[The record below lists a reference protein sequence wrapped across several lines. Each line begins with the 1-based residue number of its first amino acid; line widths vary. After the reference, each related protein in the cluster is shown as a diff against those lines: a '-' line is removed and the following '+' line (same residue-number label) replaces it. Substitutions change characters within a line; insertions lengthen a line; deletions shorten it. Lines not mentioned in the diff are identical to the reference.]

1 MELKHRCNQILELG
15 FPLGKLFAQ
24 DWEGDVTI
32 VMSATLNQYRKII
45 QNPSRRDLRVAAEQG
60 RRGTWEK
67 LSAIKANC
75 GIELALDECV
85 GILNHMRRLRRS
97 AARAAAAAN
106 GAPNAS
112 TSTTARFDFPKR
124 IPSWNCIA
132 RENSSGSLEDEAVS
146 STQRNRQNKQN
157 SQDGSDS
164 DSESGSG
171 SVSWTKSGG
180 PLMRTT
186 SADEFVE
193 YFKTASGGGDI
204 DPGYGSQFFR
214 TETSNQDSSTEDFP
228 VPVPVSENGGISRR
242 NSGGSAEFDQV
253 ISSSIMVAE
262 GDFLQTEKHPD
273 GILFNVVKKDT
284 LTTTT
289 AQSNPTSVLA
299 ECLQIDDVSGKD
311 LDLDPDTTP
320 EGSDHEHEHEAA
332 EGQQNQADESQ
343 P

>member
-1 MELKHRCNQILELG
+1 
-15 FPLGKLFAQ
+15 
-24 DWEGDVTI
+24 
-32 VMSATLNQYRKII
+32 
-45 QNPSRRDLRVAAEQG
+45 
-60 RRGTWEK
+60 
-67 LSAIKANC
+67 
-75 GIELALDECV
+75 
-85 GILNHMRRLRRS
+85 MRRLRRS
-97 AARAAAAAN
+97 AARAAAASN
-106 GAPNAS
+106 GVPNAS
-112 TSTTARFDFPKR
+112 TSTTARFDVTKR

-164 DSESGSG
+164 DSESASG
-171 SVSWTKSGG
+171 SISWTRSGG

-193 YFKTASGGGDI
+193 YFKTASGGDI
-204 DPGYGSQFFR
+204 DPGYGSQFFG
-214 TETSNQDSSTEDFP
+214 TETSNPDSSTEDFP
-228 VPVPVSENGGISRR
+228 VPVPENGISRR

-253 ISSSIMVAE
+253 ISSRIMVAE

-284 LTTTT
+284 LTTTITT
-289 AQSNPTSVLA
+289 AQSNPTSELA

-320 EGSDHEHEHEAA
+320 EGSDHEHEAA

>member
-1 MELKHRCNQILELG
+1 
-15 FPLGKLFAQ
+15 
-24 DWEGDVTI
+24 
-32 VMSATLNQYRKII
+32 
-45 QNPSRRDLRVAAEQG
+45 
-60 RRGTWEK
+60 
-67 LSAIKANC
+67 
-75 GIELALDECV
+75 
-85 GILNHMRRLRRS
+85 MRRLRRS
-97 AARAAAAAN
+97 AARAAAASN
-106 GAPNAS
+106 GVPNAS
-112 TSTTARFDFPKR
+112 TSTTARFDVTKR

-164 DSESGSG
+164 DSESASG
-171 SVSWTKSGG
+171 SISWTRSGG

-193 YFKTASGGGDI
+193 YFKTASGGDI
-204 DPGYGSQFFR
+204 DPGYGSQFFG

-228 VPVPVSENGGISRR
+228 VPVPVPVPENGISRR
-242 NSGGSAEFDQV
+242 NSGGSAEFDRV
-253 ISSSIMVAE
+253 ISSRIMVAE

-289 AQSNPTSVLA
+289 TTTITTAQSNPTSELA

-311 LDLDPDTTP
+311 LDLDPDTTTP
-320 EGSDHEHEHEAA
+320 EGSDHEHEAA